1 MADASFKLDRQ
12 DLVQILLEDAFV
24 LRMYYPEDIISI
36 RIEDAERLV
45 THVAE
50 TVRRVLAATALA
62 SAPDPAPEAAPKPE
76 EPIFHLR
83 SYGDVTEKELMRLT
97 TPVSSVPAHMQLM
110 DIDTLIY
117 AREALDF
124 YGRYLLRRRSDL
136 QGEPLM
142 ALTPIEHDCGDRARA
157 AVLKLDEVITG
168 G

>member
-12 DLVQILLEDAFV
+12 DLVQILHEGAFV
-24 LRMYYPEDIISI
+24 PRMYYPEDIISI

-62 SAPDPAPEAAPKPE
+62 SAPDPAPAPKPTPE

-83 SYGDVTEKELMRLT
+83 SYGDVTEKELIRLT
-97 TPVSSVPAHMQLM
+97 TPGPSIEERMQVVDSDL
-110 DIDTLIY
+110 LIY
-117 AREALDF
+117 AREVLDF
-124 YGRYLLRRRSDL
+124 YGRYILRMRPESQR
-136 QGEPLM
+136 GPLSV
-142 ALTPIEHDCGDRARA
+142 LTPIEHDCGDRARA
-157 AVLKLDEVITG
+157 AVLKLDDVITG